1 MLCRVSLED
10 VEQALMQI
18 LLDKGW
24 AMDEQHRKPWATS
37 TAAKF
42 RCQARH
48 VQQARLKGA
57 RWAMASLC
65 IYTYVYIYIC
75 MCIYL

>member
-1 MLCRVSLED
+1 MLCWVSLED

-18 LLDKGW
+18 LLDKDW

-42 RCQARH
+42 RAQARH

-57 RWAMASLC
+57 RWATASLSLYIY
-65 IYTYVYIYIC
+65 IYTYI
-75 MCIYL
+75 

>member
-1 MLCRVSLED
+1 MED

-57 RWAMASLC
+57 RWAMASLG
-65 IYTYVYIYIC
+65 IYTYVYFYT
-75 MCIYL
+75 LKH

>member
-24 AMDEQHRKPWATS
+24 AMDEQHWKPWATS

-42 RCQARH
+42 RRQARH
-48 VQQARLKGA
+48 EQQARLKGA
-57 RWAMASLC
+57 RWAMASA
-65 IYTYVYIYIC
+65 TSSWS
-75 MCIYL
+75 

>member
-1 MLCRVSLED
+1 MLCWVSLED

-18 LLDKGW
+18 LLDKDW

-42 RCQARH
+42 RAQARH

-57 RWAMASLC
+57 RWATASLC
-65 IYTYVYIYIC
+65 IYIYI
-75 MCIYL
+75 

>member
-18 LLDKGW
+18 LLDKDW
-24 AMDEQHRKPWATS
+24 AMDEQHRKKWATS

-42 RCQARH
+42 RTQARH
-48 VQQARLKGA
+48 AQQAAKKGVTA
-57 RWAMASLC
+57 HGMALP
-65 IYTYVYIYIC
+65 VRRRV
-75 MCIYL
+75 M